1 MHINTMGKTRPL
13 CKKKS
18 GQSWTAHE
26 VCHCIEACCYFSGL
40 ATENSRW
47 RPFRTPPLEKGSH
60 FCIHHENIL
69 DLTPTQDDRH
79 IHEFFSLGVPDP
91 LKRHHPGVD
100 ETSQHLILGGGGV
113 DPRIGRKASLC
124 TSTNCTKWAVTSWPP
139 FYLAVFFLELYYPGI
154 LGNMK
159 I

>member
-100 ETSQHLILGGGGV
+100 ETSQHLILGGGGWIQGLGARQVYAHPRIAPSEQWPV
-113 DPRIGRKASLC
+113 DPR
-124 TSTNCTKWAVTSWPP
+124 STW
-139 FYLAVFFLELYYPGI
+139 LFFFWNYTIRVYWED
-154 LGNMK
+154 K
-159 I
+159 

>member
-1 MHINTMGKTRPL
+1 MGKTRPL

-100 ETSQHLILGGGGV
+100 ETSQHLILGGGGGGSKDWAQGKFMHIHELHQV
-113 DPRIGRKASLC
+113 SSDQLTPVLLGCFFFGIILSGYIGKYENIR
-124 TSTNCTKWAVTSWPP
+124 
-139 FYLAVFFLELYYPGI
+139 
-154 LGNMK
+154 
-159 I
+159 